1 MRSSRKDVW
10 RRVWGA
16 SSVLLMGLAWF
27 FQVVPGFTSSV
38 QGLPPGG
45 AHGKYSLSGTVSN
58 SVTGAPI
65 SRALVQLFAA
75 SPRST
80 LTDSEGRFHFEEL
93 PASDVTL
100 SARKP
105 GFFSEQEVAQ
115 GGASAATPE
124 AFPLGPDTPVA
135 ALKLTPEG
143 VIFGRI
149 SSDSQPAEGV
159 PVKLISP
166 RIRDGRKVWEQSG
179 YATAD
184 EDGDFRISGLLPGA
198 YYVAAGPTA
207 SLSSLG
213 INTKARG
220 YSEVFYP
227 GVSDIA
233 SAAPFEVAAGQQVEA
248 DFSLKPERVFQVSG
262 TIRVLRPVKGINLQF
277 VNSSGDVGSFPY
289 RFDPVSGGFVSSVTA
304 GAYTLR
310 AQAFEN
316 GEVGVAELPLTVS
329 SNLSGIALALAP
341 AASIPVLVSA
351 DFVTA
356 QGERM
361 AGSQMPSFNMHFVS
375 SDSQLTSAD
384 YWAIAKGAGK
394 QRTVSFE
401 NVQPGRYS
409 AEVNPHGSYYVE
421 SARCG
426 ETDLLRDDLAVTADA
441 HLPAIEL
448 VLRDDG
454 ASLDIS
460 LSGTPVKATVLLVP
474 DRAPRQV
481 QHGFG
486 SGRVHFEGLAP
497 GAYSVLAFDNADR
510 LEYKSPEV
518 LSPYIGNA
526 VHVTLGPRQNSSIT
540 LELIHLAN

>member
-1 MRSSRKDVW
+1 
-10 RRVWGA
+10 
-16 SSVLLMGLAWF
+16 VLWMGLSLF
-27 FQVVPGFTSSV
+27 FHVAAGLTGPV

-45 AHGKYSLSGTVSN
+45 ASGKYSLSGTVSN

-65 SRALVQLFAA
+65 SRALVQLVAA
-75 SPRST
+75 SARST
-80 LTDSEGRFHFEEL
+80 LTDNQGRFHFEEL

-115 GGASAATPE
+115 SGSAATPE
-124 AFPLGPDTPVA
+124 TFHLGQDTPVA

-143 VIFGRI
+143 VIFGRM
-149 SSDSQPAEGV
+149 SSDGQPVEAV

-179 YATAD
+179 YATPD
-184 EDGDFRISGLLPGA
+184 EDGDFRISGLLPGT
-198 YYVAAGPTA
+198 YYIAAGPNA

-213 INTKARG
+213 INTQASG

-233 SAAPFEVAAGQQVEA
+233 SAEPFELAAGQQVEA

-262 TIRVLRPVKGINLQF
+262 TIHVFHPVKGINLQF
-277 VNSSGDVGSFPY
+277 VNSLGDAGSFPY

-316 GEVGVAELPLTVS
+316 GEVGVAELPLSVS
-329 SNLSGIALALAP
+329 SNLSGVALALAP

-356 QGERM
+356 QGKRM
-361 AGSQMPSFNMHFVS
+361 AESEMPSFNMHFVS
-375 SDSQLTSAD
+375 SDFQLTSAD
-384 YWAIAKGAGK
+384 YWAISKGEGK
-394 QRTVSFE
+394 QRKVSFE
-401 NVQPGRYS
+401 NVQPGRYA
-409 AEVNPHGSYYVE
+409 AEVNPDGSYYVE

-426 ETDLLRDDLAVTADA
+426 GTDLLRDDLTVTAEA
-441 HLPAIEL
+441 HLPAIEV

-460 LSGTPVKATVLLVP
+460 LPATPVKATVLLVP

-481 QHGFG
+481 QHGLD
-486 SGRVHFEGLAP
+486 SGRLRFEGLAP
-497 GAYSVLAFDNADR
+497 GGYSVLAFDNTDK
-510 LEYKSPEV
+510 LEYKNPEV
-518 LSPYIGNA
+518 LSPYLGSA

-540 LELIHLAN
+540 LQAIQVGK

>member
-1 MRSSRKDVW
+1 
-10 RRVWGA
+10 
-16 SSVLLMGLAWF
+16 MGLALF
-27 FQVVPGFTSSV
+27 FHVVPGFTRPI
-38 QGLPPGG
+38 QGLAPGA

-75 SPRST
+75 SARST
-80 LTDSEGRFHFEEL
+80 LTDSEGRFQFEEL

-115 GGASAATPE
+115 GEPSGATPE
-124 AFPLGPDTPVA
+124 AFHVGPDTPVA

-149 SSDSQPAEGV
+149 NSDGQPVEQV

-179 YATAD
+179 YATGD

-198 YYVAAGPTA
+198 YYVAVGPTS

-213 INTKARG
+213 INAKASG

-233 SAAPFEVAAGQQVEA
+233 SAAPFELAAGQQVEA
-248 DFSLKPERVFQVSG
+248 DLSLKPERVFQVSG
-262 TIRVLRPVKGINLQF
+262 TIRVPRPVKGINLQF
-277 VNSSGDVGSFPY
+277 VNSSGDAGSFPY

-316 GEVGVAELPLTVS
+316 GEVAVAELPLIVN
-329 SNLSGIALALAP
+329 SNLSGIALALTP
-341 AASIPVLVSA
+341 AVSIPVLVSA
-351 DFVTA
+351 DSVTA

-361 AGSQMPSFNMHFVS
+361 AGSQIPSFNMHFVS

-384 YWAIAKGAGK
+384 YWTTEKGVGK

-409 AEVNPHGSYYVE
+409 AEVNSNGPYYVE

-426 ETDLLRDDLAVTADA
+426 ETDLLRDDLTVTADA
-441 HLPAIEL
+441 HLPPIEL

-460 LSGTPVKATVLLVP
+460 LPGTPAKATVLLVP

-481 QHGFG
+481 QHGFD
-486 SGRVHFEGLAP
+486 SGRLHFEGLAP
-497 GAYSVLAFDNADR
+497 GEYSVLAFDNADR
-510 LEYKSPEV
+510 LEYKNPEV

-526 VHVTLGPRQNSSIT
+526 MHVTLGPRQNSSIT
-540 LELIHLAN
+540 LQLIHVGK

>member
-1 MRSSRKDVW
+1 MRFSRKDVW
-10 RRVWGA
+10 RRLWGA
-16 SSVLLMGLAWF
+16 STVLLLGLALLF
-27 FQVVPGFTSSV
+27 PVAPGFTRPV

-45 AHGKYSLSGTVSN
+45 VHDKYSLSGTVSN

-75 SPRST
+75 SARST

-115 GGASAATPE
+115 GGPSAATAE
-124 AFPLGPDTPVA
+124 SFPLGRDTPAV

-149 SSDSQPAEGV
+149 RSDSQPVEGV

-184 EDGDFRISGLLPGA
+184 EDGDFRISGLLPGT
-198 YYVAAGPTA
+198 YYVAVGPTS

-213 INTKARG
+213 INTKASG

-233 SAAPFEVAAGQQVEA
+233 SAAPFELAAGQQVEA

-262 TIRVLRPVKGINLQF
+262 TIRVPRPVKGINLQF
-277 VNSSGDVGSFPY
+277 VNSSGDAGSFPY

-341 AASIPVLVSA
+341 AASIPVLVSG

-384 YWAIAKGAGK
+384 YWAIAKGVGK

-426 ETDLLRDDLAVTADA
+426 ETDLLRDDLTVTADA

-460 LSGTPVKATVLLVP
+460 LPGTPVKATVLLVP

-481 QHGFG
+481 QHGFD
-486 SGRVHFEGLAP
+486 SGRLHFEGLAP
-497 GAYSVLAFDNADR
+497 GEYSVLAFDNADR
-510 LEYKSPEV
+510 LEYKNPEV

-540 LELIHLAN
+540 LQLIHVGK